1 MVDQTPPT
9 QGFPFKKVMVGTVGT
24 TMEWYD
30 FGVYGF
36 FAATIGHQFFPA
48 KDEISSIIAAFG
60 AFAAGFLAR
69 PFGAILFGQL
79 ADRKGREFALVAS
92 VMLMAV
98 PTFLISILP
107 THETIGPM
115 AGVLLVLCR
124 ILQGLSVGG
133 EHTTSIVYL
142 VEHAPNH
149 HKSLAGSFA
158 PFGASAGILLG
169 SAVGTLLTTILSQE
183 QLESWGWRLPQAVGL
198 LLAGIGL
205 WIRRQSLSHGTPEPK
220 AEVSP
225 LKEVWNLHKA
235 KIFRVLFLNVMPA
248 IGFYTVFVYLVTYLQ
263 EVDQVKAGHAL
274 GINTVSMLCL
284 LVMIPVYGWL
294 ADRIGP
300 IKLMWASGVGILFFS
315 YPLFSLMQ
323 HHDEWVDLASE
334 LCFVLFLTPYMA
346 ASPAALCAMLPHRV
360 RCTVLSIGFNLAM
373 GLLGGT
379 TPLIVEYLRKST
391 HQDLIP
397 AYYLIGAAMVT
408 LIGLFF
414 YKEDPGAHKEL
425 EIETNLDSLGQGNPA
440 GSKGFR

>member
-1 MVDQTPPT
+1 MIEPT
-9 QGFPFKKVMVGTVGT
+9 QINGTSLKEGFQMVEQAPQTRGFPFKKVLVGTVGT

-69 PFGAILFGQL
+69 PFGALLFGQL

-107 THETIGPM
+107 THEMIGPM

-142 VEHAPNH
+142 VEHAPPH

-169 SAVGTLLTTILSQE
+169 SAVGAVLTNILTQD

-205 WIRRQSLSHGTPEPK
+205 WIRRQSFTHGTPEPK
-220 AEVSP
+220 AEASP
-225 LKEVWNLHKA
+225 LREAWSLHKA
-235 KIFRVLFLNVMPA
+235 KIFKVVLLNVMPA

-263 EVDQVKAGHAL
+263 EVDHLKASRAL
-274 GINTVSMLCL
+274 EINTVSMLFL
-284 LVMIPVYGWL
+284 LGMIPVYGWL
-294 ADRIGP
+294 ADRVGP
-300 IKLMWASGVGILFFS
+300 IKLLWASAVGILLFS
-315 YPLFSLMQ
+315 YPLFSMMQ
-323 HHDEWVDLASE
+323 YHEEWVDLAAE
-334 LCFVLFLTPYMA
+334 LCFVVLLTPYMA

-379 TPLIVEYLRKST
+379 TPLIVEYMRKST
-391 HQDLIP
+391 HQDLTP
-397 AYYLIGAAMVT
+397 AYYLMGAALVT
-408 LIGLFF
+408 LVGLFF
-414 YKEDPGAHKEL
+414 YQENPEAHKEL
-425 EIETNLDSLGQGNPA
+425 DI
-440 GSKGFR
+440 

>member
-1 MVDQTPPT
+1 MVEQAPQTR
-9 QGFPFKKVMVGTVGT
+9 GFPFKKVLVGTVGT

-69 PFGAILFGQL
+69 PFGALLFGQL

-107 THETIGPM
+107 THEMIGPM

-142 VEHAPNH
+142 VEHAPDH

-158 PFGASAGILLG
+158 PFGASGGILLG
-169 SAVGTLLTTILSQE
+169 SAVGAVLTNILTQD

-205 WIRRQSLSHGTPEPK
+205 WIRRQSFSHGTQEPK
-220 AEVSP
+220 AEASP
-225 LKEVWNLHKA
+225 LREAWSVHKA
-235 KIFRVLFLNVMPA
+235 KIFKVVLLNVMPA

-263 EVDQVKAGHAL
+263 EVDHLKAGRAL
-274 GINTVSMLCL
+274 EINTVSMLFL
-284 LVMIPVYGWL
+284 LGMIPVYGWL
-294 ADRIGP
+294 ADRVGP
-300 IKLMWASGVGILFFS
+300 IKLLWASAVGMLLFS
-315 YPLFSLMQ
+315 YPLFSMMQ
-323 HHDEWVDLASE
+323 YHEEWVDLAAE
-334 LCFVLFLTPYMA
+334 LGFVVLLTPYMA

-379 TPLIVEYLRKST
+379 TPLIVEYMRKST
-391 HQDLIP
+391 HQDLTP
-397 AYYLIGAAMVT
+397 AYYLMGAAMVT
-408 LIGLFF
+408 LVGLFF
-414 YKEDPGAHKEL
+414 YQENPEAHKEL
-425 EIETNLDSLGQGNPA
+425 DI
-440 GSKGFR
+440 